1 MDAASQLQTNGRN
14 SGVAHPV
21 ARIFHMLFK
30 LTAVIYFFACK
41 PILGVH
47 SFVTNFIVLL
57 VMTSAD
63 FWVVKNVTGRLLV
76 GLRWWNDVSD
86 EGSGWR
92 FEALEEGQRTLN
104 GTDKAVF
111 WSGLVG
117 NVALWILY
125 TFLTLLRPSDWEYLL
140 ICAIALVMGCSNL
153 YGYFRCSK
161 EARNMVREYA
171 QQAIAGAAT
180 TSIAAAT
187 AAAGSTAQPRT

>member
-1 MDAASQLQTNGRN
+1 MDAASQLPTNGRN
-14 SGVAHPV
+14 SSVAHPF
-21 ARIFHMLFK
+21 ARGFHMLFK
-30 LTAVIYFFACK
+30 LTAVLYFFTCK
-41 PILGVH
+41 SILHVH

-92 FEALEEGQRTLN
+92 FETLEEGQRTLN
-104 GTDKAVF
+104 GTDKVVF
-111 WSGLVG
+111 WAGLVG
-117 NVALWILY
+117 NVSVWILY
-125 TFLTLLRPSDWEYLL
+125 TLLTLLRPSDWEYLL

-161 EARNMVREYA
+161 EARNMVRQYA
-171 QQAIAGAAT
+171 QQAIVGAAT
-180 TSIAAAT
+180 STVTAAT
-187 AAAGSTAQPRT
+187 AAASTAQSRT